1 MLSTIYLPTNYL
13 YLLQSILA
21 DRLTDDFL
29 KHREQWVANLKTVCN
44 NYYSDDKLF
53 LISDGTSPSA
63 INLSDPHA
71 HTLEETRDVET
82 AVVGR
87 AVRGQSDVGSDP
99 FQTIIT
105 SIEQLRTGINTQ
117 VVTVRFTR
125 KIFTILLSYRVPM
138 ELCWVIFEYLVY
150 SEGLRQVLLRDLVD
164 NKEKLLVVHDHT
176 IEAFMRD
183 CDNYLSY
190 RRKEL
195 SEVTLTKSSFLL

>member
-1 MLSTIYLPTNYL
+1 M
-13 YLLQSILA
+13 
-21 DRLTDDFL
+21 
-29 KHREQWVANLKTVCN
+29 KTVCN
-44 NYYSDDKLF
+44 NYYSDDKLL
-53 LISDGTSPSA
+53 LISDGASPSA
-63 INLSDPHA
+63 INLSDLHT
-71 HTLEETRDVET
+71 HTLQETRDVET

-87 AVRGQSDVGSDP
+87 VVRGQSDVGSDP
-99 FQTIIT
+99 FRTIIA
-105 SIEQLRTGINTQ
+105 SIEQLRAGINTQ

-125 KIFTILLSYRVPM
+125 KIFTILLSHRVPM

-164 NKEKLLVVHDHT
+164 NKEKLLVVHDRT